1 MNKNRIDIDPVV
13 MEGTCVKSAEKS
25 SLITKHTEELDYSVE
40 KPFHVKREKE
50 KIRSVKLSLSE
61 NRFYRKYKK
70 EIHPCR
76 VTMKFRKDGK
86 SENGKIWNFMK
97 DG

>member
-40 KPFHVKREKE
+40 KPFHVRGKKR
-50 KIRSVKLSLSE
+50 
-61 NRFYRKYKK
+61 
-70 EIHPCR
+70 
-76 VTMKFRKDGK
+76 K
-86 SENGKIWNFMK
+86 SEVSSSA
-97 DG
+97 